1 MGIGEPIGS
10 VLLVEDEYDSAQMI
24 AKILT
29 YHGIEV
35 RVVPGA
41 PEGLTLLAHY
51 HPTLIVTD
59 LAMPGM
65 DGWEL
70 LSAIRSDLLLRH
82 IPVVAI
88 TAYHSFHVEAE
99 ATHFG
104 FNGYFP
110 KPVNPRT
117 FALALAAL
125 VQTHTDR

>member
-1 MGIGEPIGS
+1 MGSGEPIGS
-10 VLLVEDEYDSAQMI
+10 VLLIEDEYDSAQMI

-29 YHGIEV
+29 YYGIEV
-35 RVVPGA
+35 RVARGA
-41 PEGLTLLAHY
+41 SEGLTLLTHY
-51 HPTLIVTD
+51 HPALIVTD

-70 LSAIRSDLLLRH
+70 LSAVRSNLLLRH

-88 TAYHSFHVEAE
+88 TAYHSFQVEQE

-117 FALALAAL
+117 FAHALITL
-125 VQTHTDR
+125 VQAHTGY